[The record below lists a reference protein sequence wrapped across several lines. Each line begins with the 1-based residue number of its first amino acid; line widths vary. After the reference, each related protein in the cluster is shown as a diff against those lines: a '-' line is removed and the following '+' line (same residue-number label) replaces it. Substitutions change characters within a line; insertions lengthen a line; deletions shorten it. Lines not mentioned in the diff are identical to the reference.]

1 VQISRLYVALSEDIF
16 YERTTILEAY
26 EKPSEQV
33 KPILIELGLGR
44 VNNDKAQNQTPC
56 DGDGRRVF

>member
-1 VQISRLYVALSEDIF
+1 MREK
-16 YERTTILEAY
+16 TILEAY

-44 VNNDKAQNQTPC
+44 VNNDKAQNQTPY